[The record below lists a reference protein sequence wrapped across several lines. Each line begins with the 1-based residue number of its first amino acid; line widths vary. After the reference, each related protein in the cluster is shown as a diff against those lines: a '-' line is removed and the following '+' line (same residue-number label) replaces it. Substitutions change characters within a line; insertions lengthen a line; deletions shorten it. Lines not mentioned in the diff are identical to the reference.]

1 MDFHCDGKVNYSE
14 FLAATISTINFNKE
28 EKLWSAF
35 KYFDTTDSGYITL
48 DSVMDALKDSGVII
62 DEEGLKETF
71 NELQK
76 KGKKINFD
84 EFKAI
89 ALGKDIAEE
98 EHEYSKDIKEN
109 EHDKSRKN
117 LKLLLTTKNDDESDK
132 EDKIRKVETAFIK
145 EEKKESQDIFF
156 EKVNFSTNNINY
168 DNVDIDVDNKEK
180 IGNTENKE
188 NKENN
193 INSGNKTENKESE
206 NKDENNK
213 NENKVEKKIDD
224 NNGDTSN
231 NNANNS
237 NKNHTKSNN
246 KSSKSH
252 SKSNNKS
259 SKSHSKSNN
268 NSSKSINKS
277 SKSYNKS
284 SKSNNKSSK
293 SNMDVLIE
301 EHSIDNND
309 RFTEL
314 NENQD

>member
-62 DEEGLKETF
+62 DEEGLKKTF

-76 KGKKINFD
+76 KGKKINFN

-89 ALGKDIAEE
+89 ALGNDVVEE
-98 EHEYSKDIKEN
+98 ENDFSKDIKDEQDN
-109 EHDKSRKN
+109 KNKNNSKIN
-117 LKLLLTTKNDDESDK
+117 LKLNLKNIDEEIDDNEN
-132 EDKIRKVETAFIK
+132 KIKRVETGFVK
-145 EEKKESQDIFF
+145 EERKESQDIFF
-156 EKVNFSTNNINY
+156 EKVNFSTNNYNY
-168 DNVDIDVDNKEK
+168 ENLGNKE
-180 IGNTENKE
+180 NTDKKENINE

-193 INSGNKTENKESE
+193 AQRGNQNI
-206 NKDENNK
+206 NKDNKDSKDNNNNSNANKNNSNNK
-213 NENKVEKKIDD
+213 N
-224 NNGDTSN
+224 
-231 NNANNS
+231 NS
-237 NKNHTKSNN
+237 KNN
-246 KSSKSH
+246 KS

-259 SKSHSKSNN
+259 SKSNN
-268 NSSKSINKS
+268 NKS

-293 SNMDVLIE
+293 SNMEVLLE
-301 EHSIDNND
+301 EPSIDNND
-309 RFTEL
+309 KFTEV
-314 NENQD
+314 NENIENQN

>member
-76 KGKKINFD
+76 KGKKINFN

-89 ALGKDIAEE
+89 ALGKDVVEE

-109 EHDKSRKN
+109 EQDFKRKQN
-117 LKLLLTTKNDDESDK
+117 LKLLLTTKNNDDESDK

-168 DNVDIDVDNKEK
+168 DNIDIDVDNKEK
-180 IGNTENKE
+180 IDNTENKE

-193 INSGNKTENKESE
+193 ANSVNRTENKENG
-206 NKDENNK
+206 NKEENNK
-213 NENKVEKKIDD
+213 NEKKVEKKNED
-224 NNGDTSN
+224 NNVDTSN

-259 SKSHSKSNN
+259 SKS
-268 NSSKSINKS
+268 INKS

-293 SNMDVLIE
+293 SNMEVLIE

-309 RFTEL
+309 RFTEV

>member
-180 IGNTENKE
+180 IDNTENKENRENKE

-193 INSGNKTENKESE
+193 ANSVNRTENKEND

-213 NENKVEKKIDD
+213 NEKKVEKNNED
-224 NNGDTSN
+224 NMVDTSN

-259 SKSHSKSNN
+259 SKS
-268 NSSKSINKS
+268 INKS

-293 SNMDVLIE
+293 SNMEVLIE

-309 RFTEL
+309 RFTEV

>member
-62 DEEGLKETF
+62 DEEGLKKTF

-76 KGKKINFD
+76 KGKKINFN
-84 EFKAI
+84 EFKEI
-89 ALGKDIAEE
+89 ALGSIAED
-98 EHEYSKDIKEN
+98 EHEYTKDIKDSEQN
-109 EHDKSRKN
+109 DKNKKN
-117 LKLLLTTKNDDESDK
+117 LKLNIEFNNKNKENEDED
-132 EDKIRKVETAFIK
+132 EEEEEKIKKIDTIG

-156 EKVNFSTNNINY
+156 EKVNLSTNNMNN
-168 DNVDIDVDNKEK
+168 DNNEKKNSKEK
-180 IGNTENKE
+180 KENND

-193 INSGNKTENKESE
+193 ANSSNKHDS
-206 NKDENNK
+206 KDNNK
-213 NENKVEKKIDD
+213 NGNSKND
-224 NNGDTSN
+224 NND
-231 NNANNS
+231 NANNKANSKS
-237 NKNHTKSNN
+237 NSKNNN
-246 KSSKSH
+246 KSN

-259 SKSHSKSNN
+259 SKS
-268 NSSKSINKS
+268 
-277 SKSYNKS
+277 YKS
-284 SKSNNKSSK
+284 SKSNNKSNK
-293 SNMDVLIE
+293 SNVDVLIE

-309 RFTEL
+309 RFTEV